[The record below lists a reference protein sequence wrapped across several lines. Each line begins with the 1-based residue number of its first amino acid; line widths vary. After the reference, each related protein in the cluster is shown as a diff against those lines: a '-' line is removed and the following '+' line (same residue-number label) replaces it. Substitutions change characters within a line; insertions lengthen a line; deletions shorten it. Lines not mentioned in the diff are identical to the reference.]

1 MISLCQ
7 TSVCTFIWQIP
18 QTLICWWPF
27 HTRKNSNI
35 FAAPRLHGSPSF
47 PRLFGDLVSQM
58 ALNPPSS
65 EAKKKAEKWQEK
77 WKNLQDQHQHL
88 QSRQDKID
96 GLALDTLLKME
107 ILLSK
112 LKALESRSKSEL
124 RASNNVEKE
133 KDEGNVNIKATQS
146 KEDNSTIF
154 FLANLCISWQKSKSK
169 D

>member
-1 MISLCQ
+1 
-7 TSVCTFIWQIP
+7 
-18 QTLICWWPF
+18 
-27 HTRKNSNI
+27 
-35 FAAPRLHGSPSF
+35 
-47 PRLFGDLVSQM
+47 M

-112 LKALESRSKSEL
+112 LKALESRSNSEL

-154 FLANLCISWQKSKSK
+154 FWQICAFHDKNQNPKIN
-169 D
+169 